1 MYDNWIKVCNLNKS
15 LKDKNFEFTNE
26 NEKLKAVVFNFKN
39 LVKKNDKVQKLTAEL
54 ESTKKKFEDVE
65 FWYNKARSNSEYG
78 II

>member
-54 ESTKKKFEDVE
+54 ESTKKNLKKIGRAHV
-65 FWYNKARSNSEYG
+65 
-78 II
+78 